1 VSERIARRPLLLFL
15 AAAVL
20 ALAVEAA
27 VVGTAAFR
35 ARPGVM
41 GGAVAFDLLVVVPA
55 LWAWLGVR
63 RAGLPAITLAPV
75 LVACWIAGRALLPA
89 AAEDGLELAAAAAPA
104 LEAALLVYLGL
115 RVRRIARAC
124 RTSDVPD
131 AVLRLREGMASVLGE
146 GLPARLA
153 ADEASMLRYLAR
165 PPADRGSPGE
175 AFSYHR
181 RSGWGAMV
189 FALALAVAA
198 EATAIHFLLA
208 GWSLTAAWIVTAL
221 SVYSGL
227 WLVADWR
234 ATRNRP
240 LVVDGGSLLVRVGL
254 RWTARIPLEA
264 VASARRARPGEAPSG
279 AGELSTALPGPPD
292 VVLELERQVVVA
304 GPFGLDRSVTRLGLS
319 VDEPDALL
327 RTLRTTPG

>member
-1 VSERIARRPLLLFL
+1 MSERIARRPLLLFL

-20 ALAVEAA
+20 VLAVEAA

-35 ARPGVM
+35 ARPGMM

-63 RAGLPAITLAPV
+63 RAGLPAITVAPV

-89 AAEDGLELAAAAAPA
+89 AAEGGLELAAAAAPV
-104 LEAALLVYLGL
+104 LEGALLVYLGL

-124 RTSDVPD
+124 RTSDLPD
-131 AVLRLREGMASVLGE
+131 AVLRLREGVASVLGE

-153 ADEASMLRYLAR
+153 AEEASTLRYLVR

-189 FALALAVAA
+189 VALSLAVAA

-221 SVYSGL
+221 SVYGGL

-240 LVVDGGSLLVRVGL
+240 LAVGDDGLLVRVGL
-254 RWTARIPLEA
+254 RWTARVPAEA
-264 VASARRARPGEAPSG
+264 VASARRARPGEALD
-279 AGELSTALPGPPD
+279 GERTLSTALPGPPD
-292 VVLELERQVVVA
+292 VVVELARPVAVA
-304 GPFGLDRSVTRLGLS
+304 GPFGLDRTVTRLGLA
-319 VDEPDALL
+319 VDEPDAFLAAL
-327 RTLRTTPG
+327 ASARS